1 MVQTVLKVMRRV
13 QMKGYYRD
21 AIMKVRWFPPYLK
34 QHTVIHS
41 VKKRCFM
48 KLQSRFLNYEHFWYV
63 KRQTFIIYLCA
74 CICNG
79 SKHLDRSKPEKLLWK
94 EIEQDIEV
102 IVFLCSVLYCLST
115 DLSSCARFS
124 ICLVSIM
131 SLWWGM
137 LWPWPMLSAS
147 VFTMSQYFMNSLK
160 CLFLLDP
167 NSS

>member
-1 MVQTVLKVMRRV
+1 MRRV

-41 VKKRCFM
+41 VKKHCFM
-48 KLQSRFLNYEHFWYV
+48 KLYMYMATPLNCEHIWYV
-63 KRQTFIIYLCA
+63 KSQTFIICLCA